1 MTAPT
6 TARQEQIDAK
16 LRERNTAALE
26 KIAEHLEKIDGRL
39 AFIADAADPE
49 WIGYL
54 IRLTRAVE
62 HSQGADLDPPWG
74 EYP

>member
-1 MTAPT
+1 MTPT
-6 TARQEQIDAK
+6 RQDQIDAK

-26 KIAEHLEKIDGRL
+26 QIAASLERIDLRL
-39 AFIADAADPE
+39 SIIADPDTA
-49 WIGYL
+49 WIDYL